1 MNSGAR
7 PEKWVDGYHNRGN
20 LLSFG
25 PGLFSTLGKYLLLP
39 VPITLWLN
47 ITLFFCSKGSLLLIQ
62 RISSNFLRHRSQG
75 SCSPI
80 TLSLSLIHIQLRVFI
95 TNQVRDGPQEVWFNY
110 PSIFFSWKILYF
122 DTQIELL
129 SWMTR
134 TALELIGQSGF
145 GYSFDSMTETSVPHL
160 YALSVKRYVWVLF
173 LHAT

>member
-1 MNSGAR
+1 MVEHYPFFLLTSDQHRRQRKMLNPVFSIAYMREMGASS
-7 PEKWVDGYHNRGN
+7 
-20 LLSFG
+20 LA
-25 PGLFSTLGKYLLLP
+25 
-39 VPITLWLN
+39 
-47 ITLFFCSKGSLLLIQ
+47 KGSLLLIQ